1 MFPDCQN
8 VSGIGLLNKKA
19 CLFCLL
25 NQSDL
30 ETLVIKQKTWYFLLN
45 TQKRA
50 PLLFNKHLLSKRAAL
65 LGLISKTATTQPW
78 QQIISLSRHYGKNY
92 VRLKQRYCST
102 FVQEL
107 YFVE

>member
-8 VSGIGLLNKKA
+8 ISGIGLLNTKA

-30 ETLVIKQKTWYFLLN
+30 ETLVIKQETWYFLLN

-50 PLLFNKHLLSKRAAL
+50 PLLFNK
-65 LGLISKTATTQPW
+65 
-78 QQIISLSRHYGKNY
+78 QIKFAY
-92 VRLKQRYCST
+92 
-102 FVQEL
+102 
-107 YFVE
+107 